1 MTLLLVYLGLAL
13 SISFICSI
21 AEAVLLSV
29 PISYLKSKQSKGDA
43 KAGKMLKLKEDIDK
57 PLSAI
62 LSLNTV
68 AHTVG
73 AAGVGAQASIVFGEA
88 YFGVVSAVLTLLIL
102 VITEIIPKTIGAN
115 YTKNLYGFVANVTS
129 LMVVVCYPL
138 VIMSSVLTRF
148 LSKKQEEGTTSR
160 EEISM
165 LATIGEQ
172 EGILKGKESKIIQN
186 IIRLETVQVSEILT
200 PRIVMVTADEEMT
213 LREFL
218 AEKEFLYFSRIPIY
232 QGNRDNV
239 TGYVLREQVFEYLA
253 EDKFDIRL
261 KDLKR
266 ELIHF
271 SEKNSVV
278 AVWSKFTEKRE
289 HIGIALN
296 EYGEVEGIVT
306 LEDVIET
313 LLGFEIVD
321 EKDKVVD
328 LRKYAYDRW
337 QRKKMKYQYLD
348 GKENEDKSE
357 QTN

>member
-21 AEAVLLSV
+21 AEAVLLSLPV
-29 PISYLKSKQSKGDA
+29 SFLKSKHQNGDSR
-43 KAGKMLKLKEDIDK
+43 AGKMLALKEDIDK

-73 AAGVGAQASIVFGEA
+73 AAGVGAQASIVFGDA

-102 VITEIIPKTIGAN
+102 VLTEIIPKTIGAN
-115 YTKNLYGFVANVTS
+115 YAKKLYGIIATTIS
-129 LMVVVCYPL
+129 AMVVLCYPL
-138 VIMSSVLTRF
+138 VILSSVVTRS
-148 LSKKQEEGTTSR
+148 LSKNKEESTTSR

-165 LATIGEQ
+165 LASIGEQ

-186 IIRLETVQVSEILT
+186 IIKLDTVQVSDIIT
-200 PRIVMVTADEEMT
+200 PRIVMVSANEQMS

-218 AEKEFLYFSRIPIY
+218 KEKEFLYFSRIPIY
-232 QGNRDNV
+232 QGHKDNV
-239 TGYVLREQVFEYLA
+239 TGYILREQVFEYLA
-253 EDKFDIRL
+253 EDKFDLKL

-271 SEKNSVV
+271 SEKMSVIS
-278 AVWSKFTEKRE
+278 VWGKFIEKRE

-296 EYGEVEGIVT
+296 EYGEVEGLVT
-306 LEDVIET
+306 LEDIIET

-321 EKDKVVD
+321 EKDKIVD
-328 LRKYAYDRW
+328 LRQYAYDRW
-337 QRKKMKYQYLD
+337 QSKKKKYEYLD
-348 GKENEDKSE
+348 SQDEN
-357 QTN
+357 NA